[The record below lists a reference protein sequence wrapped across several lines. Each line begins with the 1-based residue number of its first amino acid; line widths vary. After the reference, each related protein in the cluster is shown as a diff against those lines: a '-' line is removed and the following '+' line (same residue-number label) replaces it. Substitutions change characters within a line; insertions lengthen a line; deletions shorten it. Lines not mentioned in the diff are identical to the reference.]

1 MGRLARIPEASTP
14 MFTNRRNQRNR
25 REALLTLESLDERL
39 VLSATAAAAIGPHTA
54 AVEQGHEAMIARDEA
69 KLARVEVR
77 HEAQAARVE
86 ARHEARLARVE
97 SRHAA
102 RLARMALPAVAAPM
116 IPATMTPAATTS
128 TSASA
133 AASTPASPVGMT
145 TTTTTTPATTM
156 YATTNTPAS
165 TAASSSSS
173 TSFSTTAST
182 GSSTLPSNVD
192 ANLQSLYSEYESAG
206 GGTDFK
212 PSQASDKLLQISGTS
227 VAVSLK
233 INSPSSFSSAMSTL
247 KAAGM
252 QVTASSSTYGLI
264 DGMLPIAK
272 LPAAAS
278 VASSVNASPPPN
290 LFL

>member
-1 MGRLARIPEASTP
+1 MGRLARIPEALTP

-25 REALLTLESLDERL
+25 REAMLTLESLDERL
-39 VLSATAAAAIGPHTA
+39 VLSATAAAAIGPHAA
-54 AVEQGHEAMIARDEA
+54 AVEQRHEAMI
-69 KLARVEVR
+69 ARVEVR
-77 HEAQAARVE
+77 HEAQVARVE
-86 ARHEARLARVE
+86 VRHEARLARVE
-97 SRHAA
+97 ARHEA

-128 TSASA
+128 TSAS
-133 AASTPASPVGMT
+133 TPASPVGMT
-145 TTTTTTPATTM
+145 TTTTTTPAATM

-165 TAASSSSS
+165 TTATSSSS
-173 TSFSTTAST
+173 TSSSTNAST

-192 ANLQSLYSEYESAG
+192 ANLQALYSEYESAG

-272 LPAAAS
+272 LPDAAS
-278 VASSVNASPPPN
+278 VASSVNASPPPH